1 MRRLGLALLLLVLV
15 GLVVA
20 SDSFSQGTPA
30 QPKLVLV
37 ISIDQMRFDYL
48 TRFAPLYKGGL
59 KMLLDRGAV
68 FTEANYRHSATETGP
83 GHSVILSGRHP
94 SHSGIVA
101 NDWYD
106 SYLHKFVNVVDDPV
120 QTPLGGEGRRASP
133 TNAMSFTV
141 GDVLKTKNLQSRVV
155 GVSLKDRS
163 AILMAGRRG
172 DAAYWYETAGG
183 NFITSTYY
191 MSKAPK
197 WLVSWNDRHVADEY
211 AGRMWTRLIP
221 DTAVYERYAGP
232 DNVDGEWDR
241 KDTVFPHA
249 IRGKPP
255 DRLFYDDLRRTP
267 FADEMT
273 LDVALEAI
281 KAHQLGEDS
290 NTDIFAVGFSATD
303 VVGHTYGADSQETMD
318 QLLRLDLILERLFKE
333 IDLKV
338 GLNNTLIVLTAD
350 HGSLPLVENL
360 KAKGVD
366 AQRANPNVLLNAVGQ
381 AVAQRFRGV
390 DNLLVFD
397 TPNFYFNED
406 VMRAHNIKRKDVEEA
421 AIPALLRTGLV
432 EKVYTQDDL
441 SGTALSTDLFF
452 PLFRNAFYAPR
463 SPHLSVLLKKYL
475 YLSSMV
481 GGTGHG
487 TAYDYDRHVPIVFM
501 GAGVKAGTYK
511 EACGPE
517 DIAPTLALMLGLEFP
532 REQDSRLLTEM
543 LAQRVSKP

>member
-1 MRRLGLALLLLVLV
+1 MTRCLRFGALLLA
-15 GLVVA
+15 GLVATA
-20 SDSFSQGTPA
+20 STFSQTAPV
-30 QPKLVLV
+30 QTKLVLV
-37 ISIDQMRFDYL
+37 LAIDQMRFDYL

-59 KMLLDRGAV
+59 KMLLNRGAV
-68 FTEANYRHSATETGP
+68 FSEANYRHAATETGP

-106 SYLHKFVNVVDDPV
+106 GYLHKFVNVVDDPV
-120 QTPLGGEGRRASP
+120 QTPLGGAGRAASP
-133 TNAMSFTV
+133 ANALSFTL
-141 GDVLKTKNLQSRVV
+141 GDVLKTKDQQSRVV

-191 MSKAPK
+191 MHEAPK
-197 WLVSWNDRHVADEY
+197 WLATWNSRHVADSY
-211 AGRMWTRLIP
+211 AGKMWTHLLP
-221 DTAVYERYAGP
+221 DAAVYERYAGP
-232 DNVDGEWDR
+232 DKIDGEWDR

-267 FADEMT
+267 YADEMT
-273 LDVALEAI
+273 LDIALEAM
-281 KAHQLGEDS
+281 KAHRLGEDS
-290 NTDIFAVGFSATD
+290 DTDIFAIGFAATD

-318 QLLRLDLILERLFKE
+318 QLLRLDLVLEKLFKE
-333 IDLKV
+333 IDASV
-338 GLNNTLIVLTAD
+338 GLNNTLVVLTAD
-350 HGSLPLVENL
+350 HGSLPLVETL
-360 KAKGVD
+360 QAKGID
-366 AQRANPNVLLNAVGQ
+366 AQRANPNVLQ
-381 AVAQRFRGV
+381 SAVAQALAQRFPGV
-390 DNLLVFD
+390 DNLAIFSAPD
-397 TPNFYFNED
+397 FYFNED
-406 VMRAHNIKRKDVEEA
+406 TMRRNSLNRKDVEQT
-421 AIPALLRTGLV
+421 AITALLRTRIV
-432 EKVYTQDDL
+432 EKVYTHDDL
-441 SGTALSTDLFF
+441 ASMAPSSDAFL
-452 PLFRNAFYAPR
+452 PLFRNAFFAPR

-475 YLSSMV
+475 YLSSLP

-501 GAGVKAGTYK
+501 GAGVRPGTYK

-543 LAQRVSKP
+543 LIQRH